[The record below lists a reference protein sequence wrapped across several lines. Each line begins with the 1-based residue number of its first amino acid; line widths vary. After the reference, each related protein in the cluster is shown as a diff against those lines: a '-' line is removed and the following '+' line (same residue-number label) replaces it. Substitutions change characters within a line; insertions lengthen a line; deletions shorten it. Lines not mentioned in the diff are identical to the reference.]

1 MITWDNYE
9 EYIMMQVDGELS
21 PAEQQELTSFLE
33 QHPALKAE
41 QAAYALTKVFADDS
55 IVYADKESLVK
66 RVPAKRIIAFPHWQR
81 YSIAAGVAALIC
93 ISALRFMNRSDNA
106 ISIVALA
113 DTAKITDTHLQTS
126 IAAVPDT
133 FNTVAP
139 VQVPVNGQTDIHAVK
154 NAVAVKNT
162 MPHHVPVQASYTGNK
177 NNNIAE
183 PEMIVQGRPEPINM
197 DAITLPDLK
206 KMPVTTA
213 TTAPELLTIPT
224 NEPVAVADK
233 HKSFIDRL
241 PLDEANKKQVAAI
254 AGAVAGAYEQVSDA
268 KESLEGN
275 KVRIRVH
282 NTGISINF

>member
-21 PAEQQELTSFLE
+21 PAEEQELNSFLE

-41 QAAYALTKVFADDS
+41 QAAYALTRVSADES
-55 IVYADKESLVK
+55 VVYTNKELLVK
-66 RVPAKRIIAFPHWQR
+66 QVPAKRIALPHWQR

-93 ISALRFMNRSDNA
+93 ISVFRFMNRTDNTA
-106 ISIVALA
+106 TIVALS
-113 DTAKITDTHLQTS
+113 DTVKTAAIHSQNAV
-126 IAAVPDT
+126 AAVPDT
-133 FNTVAP
+133 LNTVVPAKAP
-139 VQVPVNGQTDIHAVK
+139 VREQAGINAGK
-154 NAVAVKNT
+154 NETAVKNT
-162 MPHHVPVQASYTGNK
+162 VPHTGNK

-241 PLDEANKKQVAAI
+241 PLDEANKKQVAVI
-254 AGAVAGAYEQVSDA
+254 AGAVAGAYEQVSGA